1 MKLVFIL
8 CISLV
13 TRLAAEESGTGGT
26 KRGKKEKKERNK
38 GDGHEHTSPLIAGFE
53 TWKEMSLFLSH
64 SCKPIRPMWRIT
76 FLEPC

>member
-26 KRGKKEKKERNK
+26 KRGKEKKK
-38 GDGHEHTSPLIAGFE
+38 T
-53 TWKEMSLFLSH
+53 K
-64 SCKPIRPMWRIT
+64 K
-76 FLEPC
+76 